1 LTVNRFN
8 SSVVWYLWRTQPRPE
23 EEIGMRTGQGPGVP
37 SSVIVAVSSFDDA
50 HRTISYLRSYGMDA
64 ARLEVVGAGLRQA
77 SRPRVVPVA
86 RLTGVSA
93 LQGALLGVLAA
104 IFITLV
110 AETTLTGLAVVVW
123 GFVYGVLL
131 GALWGLFRGL
141 VRNRPDAFTTEV
153 LPTRY
158 EVRCPADELS
168 VAQTLLAD
176 AADIDDGRV
185 EREVIADAPERTDS
199 RRTDGRPKDGRQHKD
214 AA

>member
-1 LTVNRFN
+1 M
-8 SSVVWYLWRTQPRPE
+8 RPD
-23 EEIGMRTGQGPGVP
+23 QAPVVP
-37 SSVIVAVSSFDDA
+37 SSVIASVSSFDDA
-50 HRTISYLRSYGMDA
+50 QRTVAYLRSYGMDA
-64 ARLEVVGAGLRQA
+64 AGLEVVGAGLRQA
-77 SRPRVVPVA
+77 RRRQAVPVV
-86 RLTGVSA
+86 RLTGIGA
-93 LQGALLGVLAA
+93 AQGALLGVLAA

-110 AETTLTGLAVVVW
+110 AQTTLTGLAVVVW
-123 GFVYGVLL
+123 GFVYGVLI

-141 VRNRPDAFTTEV
+141 VRNRPDADATEV

-185 EREVIADAPERTDS
+185 ERGVIADAPHNADEHR
-199 RRTDGRPKDGRQHKD
+199 D